1 MTVVYTLKLREGKY
15 YVGLTNNVDR
25 RINEHLSGKGSAWT
39 KKYKFVSVIST
50 VKGDAMDEEKRT
62 LEMMEKYGVE
72 NVRGGSY
79 TTLKI
84 SAHDEK
90 KAKQTINSLF
100 NKCYTCGQSGHY
112 AKDCPQT
119 KSKPIECDACQ
130 DTGTSYWSD
139 GVYGAC
145 MDCDRGDDSDEE
157 AAALR
162 LLADEDDEEDETDDS
177 DDEEAAALRLLA
189 DDALDETDEEA
200 AYLKR
205 EALLKEQHELYMKND
220 YVPGTGFCE
229 ATDQIQEKFREAG
242 LWDVWTKHLGHPN
255 GLPKLSSK

>member
-1 MTVVYTLKLREGKY
+1 MSIIYTLKLEKEKY

-25 RINEHLSGKGSAWT
+25 RMKQHKEGNGSAWT
-39 KKYKFVSVIST
+39 KKYKFVRVIST

-62 LEMMEKYGVE
+62 LEMMDKYGVQ

-145 MDCDRGDDSDEE
+145 MDCHRGDSFWDDNNPATGTEPFDEDTERKAADRATLPFCMLDDSDEE
-157 AAALR
+157 
-162 LLADEDDEEDETDDS
+162 
-177 DDEEAAALRLLA
+177 
-189 DDALDETDEEA
+189 DAL
-200 AYLKR
+200 LR
-205 EALLKEQHELYMKND
+205 EQHELYMKND

-242 LWDVWTKHLGHPN
+242 LWDVWCKRM
-255 GLPKLSSK
+255 KK